1 MNSSGISS
9 AWGQQQIRNQQ
20 SGSGN
25 NSFASH
31 LASNGLSA
39 GQINQPKSGGQ
50 LLSDDMSRALASY
63 GPVAGAKAHGT
74 TAANPTVSIK

>member
-20 SGSGN
+20 SGSGS

-39 GQINQPKSGGQ
+39 GQSNQPKSGGQ

-63 GPVAGAKAHGT
+63 GPVADAKSPGT
-74 TAANPTVSIK
+74 TVPGPTASIK